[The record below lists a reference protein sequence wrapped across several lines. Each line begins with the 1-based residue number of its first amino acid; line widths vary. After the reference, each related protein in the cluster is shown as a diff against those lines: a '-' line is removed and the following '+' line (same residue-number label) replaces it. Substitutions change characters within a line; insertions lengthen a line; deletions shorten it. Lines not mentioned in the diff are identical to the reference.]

1 MSWLLLPLFAC
12 APKSAEVAEP
22 PESPEL
28 PVAAELAST
37 APTLATLDFPVDPA
51 IAAAAEGLLDVAF
64 TLAPYMA
71 ADAGLSDDAIRVPSY
86 TDEARGE
93 LLARILLHE
102 QALQALDWDALSVDE
117 QIDVRWLLA
126 NAATMEHQLQVERR
140 WEHRPSEWLEPVA
153 YALIG
158 LASYAPDRP
167 ELQRELA
174 ALVPG
179 MLDEMRE
186 LVVAPTRRD
195 VDTASEI
202 LSGIVAMLEQL
213 GDADE
218 AIAALQAYD
227 AELKALADLPEYR
240 VIGAEAYA
248 WRLEHAMLLPWTPD
262 ELLAVAEAELARV
275 EARIEELAPQLG
287 EARGPTPEETAAAEA
302 LDADGLLRIYD
313 ELVETNLAKLREL
326 DVITVSPDLPAI
338 KARPT
343 PAPLIPLT
351 GDGGSMNPPP
361 LFGPQSVGW
370 WNVEN
375 FSDDWDLD
383 RRMRVVLNAGRQHE
397 TWFGPYAVHEG
408 VPGHHLQLAEVRA
421 NPDPIRT
428 LFVDGATIEGWGLY
442 AEELFWE
449 NGGFGE
455 AVAAEHAMLRSY
467 RARIRR
473 VVYDVKVETE
483 VWDLH
488 EAAAWRA
495 GREGVDVD
503 RDVLRAI
510 QWPTQLI
517 GYFAGKH
524 QIMLL
529 REKVRAAQGEAYSEK
544 AFNDAIL
551 GAGLVPLSLVE
562 AKLLGEPIPAP

>member
-1 MSWLLLPLFAC
+1 MSWLLLSVLNC
-12 APKSAEVAEP
+12 APKSAEVEEVVEVA
-22 PESPEL
+22 
-28 PVAAELAST
+28 PVVEVAR
-37 APTLATLDFPVDPA
+37 PTLATIDFPVDPA
-51 IAAAAEGLLDVAF
+51 IADAARGLLDVSFA
-64 TLAPYMA
+64 LQPWMA

-86 TDEARGE
+86 TEEARGE
-93 LLARILLHE
+93 LLARIVLHE
-102 QALQALDWDALSVDE
+102 QALGALDWDALSIDE

-126 NAATMEHQLQVERR
+126 NAALLRHQLQVERR

-158 LASYAPDRP
+158 LASYASDRP
-167 ELQRELA
+167 ELQRDVA
-174 ALVPG
+174 ALIPG
-179 MLDEMRE
+179 MLDEMRA
-186 LVVAPTRRD
+186 LVVSPTRRD
-195 VDTASEI
+195 VETASEI

-213 GDADE
+213 GGVDE
-218 AIAALQAYD
+218 TIAALEAYD
-227 AELKALADLPEYR
+227 AELEALADLPEFR

-248 WRLEHAMLLPWTPD
+248 WRLEHAMLLPWSPE

-275 EARIEELAPQLG
+275 EARLGELEGELG
-287 EARGPTPEETAAAEA
+287 EAVPATPEEIAAAEA

-313 ELVETNLAKLREL
+313 ELVETNLARLREL
-326 DVITVSPDLPAI
+326 DVVTVSPDLPAI

-383 RRMRVVLNAGRQHE
+383 RRLRVVLNAGRQE
-397 TWFGPYAVHEG
+397 QTWFGPYAVHEG

-428 LFVDGATIEGWGLY
+428 LLGDGATIEGWGLY

-449 NGGFGE
+449 HGGFGDG
-455 AVAAEHAMLRSY
+455 VHAELSMLRSY

-483 VWDLH
+483 VWDLQQ
-488 EAAAWRA
+488 AAEWRA
-495 GREGVDVD
+495 GQEGVEID

-544 AFNDAIL
+544 AFHDAVL
-551 GAGLVPLSLVE
+551 GAGLVPLTLVE
-562 AKLLGEPIPAP
+562 AKLLGEPIPRP